1 MTIVKNINL
10 VLGHKFLRLGEDLRL
25 ALGEA
30 SKPRRSTVAS
40 WLPLEALLQVGRR
53 PPAGLADLE
62 SAEFRRSIEL
72 FLGALH
78 SDRFMAGKGTASYQ
92 RAQLILKPLTALC
105 PGRGWDQ
112 IRLSTT
118 HTYEDVAA
126 WRDEFE
132 ALDLDPEAVW
142 LWNGWGG
149 SSKHGDGVSFP
160 LYSFYERLGRS
171 FTERLN
177 VTLQGFVSGRTRN
190 YLKGLSSFARFVAE
204 YPGPISPLHFEDPYW
219 TGIFFNDFAHY
230 YFKRVNERGK
240 NIRYAA
246 RAWTSQFLPAVEA
259 MVESRLIAAPEPPI
273 GVPRGGVVV
282 GGRETRIT
290 QTACG
295 MEVKSSCLTPIP
307 LSLSDGAAKELLFRD
322 LIDDFAAVVT
332 WAEVEVDALWKRY
345 RAGVEAAKTGNIRQ
359 PFSIGQGG
367 SLISMTDPGNPD
379 AFANCAAT
387 FWANGIDSS
396 RVANAVYGKYG
407 LVNIA
412 RDLGLPTPD
421 SFLPH
426 AALIVSNH
434 CEVTTRFLSRLE
446 LFDKDGKRVGFQELD
461 GGSYLVGYKPR
472 KGDVLAEQRVLLNSR
487 TEAVIRQVIELTAPL
502 RKYLRDRNDDRWRFL
517 FLAVSSIKA
526 MPGLPSFD
534 NLCSKP
540 ERYGVNGL
548 DDSLTTCARM
558 SKDQAVLLARN
569 FSLRALRAS
578 SALVVY
584 INTGSSLKMSEAL
597 GHTHYSPKLLDHY
610 LPEPIQ
616 RFFKE
621 RWIRIFQ
628 TGLVCEAMK
637 DSPLLI
643 EAAGFQSMQQLD
655 DFLNEHALRDIPK
668 LNQPT
673 GSQQPQRTAEI
684 AIDVGEQMLTLL
696 LSVSRAVASNAA
708 VSNGRAVYWAEIG
721 ARVAKYLRTLT
732 DRPDLLASLEA
743 AERNASCEGIL
754 ELMGE

>member
-10 VLGHKFLRLGEDLRL
+10 VLGHKFLRLEEDLRL

-30 SKPRRSTVAS
+30 SKPRNSTVAS
-40 WLPLEALLQVGRR
+40 WLPLEALLQVAKR
-53 PPAGLADLE
+53 PSAGLADLE

-72 FLGALH
+72 FVGALH
-78 SDRFMAGKGTASYQ
+78 SGRFMAGKGGANYQ
-92 RAQLILKPLTALC
+92 RAQLILKPLAVLC
-105 PGRGWDQ
+105 PGSGWDQ
-112 IRLSTT
+112 IRLSPT
-118 HTYEDVAA
+118 HTYEAVAA
-126 WRDEFE
+126 WRDEFG

-177 VTLQGFVSGRTRN
+177 LTLQGFVSGRVRN
-190 YLKGLSSFARFVAE
+190 YLKGLSPFARFVAE
-204 YPGPISPLHFEDPYW
+204 YPGPISQSHFEDPYW

-230 YFKRVNERGK
+230 YFRRVSEGGK
-240 NIRYAA
+240 SIRYAA

-295 MEVKSSCLTPIP
+295 TEVKSSCLTPIP
-307 LSLSDGAAKELLFRD
+307 LSLSDGAAKELLFRN
-322 LIDDFAAVVT
+322 LIDDFAAIVT
-332 WAEVEVDALWKRY
+332 WAEVEVDDMWKRH
-345 RAGVEAAKTGNIRQ
+345 RSGVEAAKTGRIRE
-359 PFSIGQGG
+359 PFGIGKGG
-367 SLISMTDPGNPD
+367 ALISMTDPENPE

-387 FWANGIDSS
+387 YWAKGIDST
-396 RVANAVYGKYG
+396 RLANAVYGKYG
-407 LVNIA
+407 LVKIA
-412 RDLGLPTPD
+412 RDLGVPTPD

-426 AALIVSNH
+426 AALIVANH
-434 CEVTTRFLSRLE
+434 CEVTTQFLSRLE

-461 GGSYLVGYKPR
+461 GSSYLVGYKPR
-472 KGDVLAEQRVLLNSR
+472 KGDVLAEQRILLNAR
-487 TEAVIRQVIELTAPL
+487 TEVVVRQVLELTAPL
-502 RKYLRDRNDDRWRFL
+502 RKYLKDRNDDRWRLFFL
-517 FLAVSSIKA
+517 TVSSIKA
-526 MPGLPSFD
+526 KPRAPSFD

-540 ERYGVNGL
+540 ERFGVNGL
-548 DDSLTTCARM
+548 DSSLAASARM
-558 SKDQAVLLARN
+558 TPDQAALLARN

-655 DFLNEHALRDIPK
+655 DFLSEHALKDIPS
-668 LNQPT
+668 PT
-673 GSQQPQRTAEI
+673 QSTGHKTPQQAGEVI
-684 AIDVGEQMLTLL
+684 IDVGEQMLTLL
-696 LSVSRAVASNAA
+696 LSVTRAVAINKA
-708 VSNGRAVYWAEIG
+708 VSNGRAMYWAEIG
-721 ARVAKYLRTLT
+721 ARVANYLRTLS
-732 DRPDLLASLEA
+732 DRPDLLASLEE
-743 AERNASCEGIL
+743 AERNASCESIL
-754 ELMGE
+754 ELVSE